1 MGNIELPTS
10 TAFKLSL
17 FYKVINGL
25 VPPYLSLLLPPLL
38 GENSTYPLRNSDHNQ
53 NIKSKSQ
60 LYYNSFLPS
69 AIREWNSLDASLKS
83 FQSVTSLKSLSKRK
97 LVPSYYYYGN
107 RKSQILHTIIRTNCG
122 SLNIL
127 SV

>member
-1 MGNIELPTS
+1 MGNIELPSS

-69 AIREWNSLDASLKS
+69 AIREWNSLDASYVSPL
-83 FQSVTSLKSLSKRK
+83 
-97 LVPSYYYYGN
+97 
-107 RKSQILHTIIRTNCG
+107 
-122 SLNIL
+122 
-127 SV
+127 